1 VLDRKSPPPFAK
13 EFSFELPPSTLLATR
28 NGIDLH
34 WVKGSKDIIK
44 LDFIF
49 QAGKWY
55 EPKPGIAYFTAHML
69 EKGTANYSAVQISE
83 IIDYH
88 GAQLEISAGADFVS
102 ISLYSLTKNLRSVL
116 PLLMELLQKPLFP
129 SDELE
134 LLTSIYA
141 QNLKVNHQ
149 KTSFV
154 AGKLLAKNIFGAEHP
169 YGKSA
174 EESDLKN
181 ITREDLIQYHA
192 ERFTPFSIFLTGD
205 LSPDEINWL
214 QESFATLKG
223 SARDRA
229 ASKPIESAKTK
240 KAVIKKEGSVQAS
253 LRMGT
258 ISITRADQDYAG
270 FLLLNHILG
279 GYFGS
284 RLMKNIRE
292 EKGLT
297 YGIYSSLSPNL
308 HHSSFSIGA
317 DVNIDKCDETLH
329 EIGNELTRLRKEL
342 ISDDELLVAKN
353 HFLGS
358 LQLEVS
364 NPFSVTEKLKTI
376 HLFDLPADFY
386 ADLFDR
392 IGKTGARDLQM
403 LAQKHFVLEDFFT
416 VQVG

>member
-1 VLDRKSPPPFAK
+1 MLDRKSPPPFAK
-13 EFSFELPPSTLLATR
+13 EFSFDLPSPTR
-28 NGIDLH
+28 LQVGNGIDLL

-44 LDFIF
+44 LDFLF

-55 EPKPGIAYFTAHML
+55 ESKPGIAYFTAHML
-69 EKGTANYSAVQISE
+69 EKGSSQNSSSQISE

-102 ISLYSLTKNLRSVL
+102 ISLYSLTKNLRSVV
-116 PLLMELLQKPLFP
+116 PLLIELLQEPVFP
-129 SDELE
+129 SEELE
-134 LLTSIYA
+134 LLLSIYA
-141 QNLKVNHQ
+141 QNLKVNQQ

-154 AGKLLAKNIFGAEHP
+154 AGKLLAKNIFGAKHP

-174 EESDLKN
+174 EESDLSN
-181 ITREDLIQYHA
+181 IVREDLIQYHS
-192 ERFTPFSIFLTGD
+192 ERFAPFSIFLTGD
-205 LSPDEINWL
+205 LSSDEMSWL
-214 QESFATLKG
+214 EKQLTEFKSASRDG
-223 SARDRA
+223 SRA
-229 ASKPIESAKTK
+229 KLIESSASRKEIVK
-240 KAVIKKEGSVQAS
+240 KDGSVQAS
-253 LRMGT
+253 LRMGKLC
-258 ISITRADQDYAG
+258 ITREDKDYPG

-317 DVNIDKCDETLH
+317 DVNIDKCEETFR
-329 EIGNELTRLRKEL
+329 EIGNELTRLQREL
-342 ISDDELLVAKN
+342 ISEEELLVAKN

-376 HLFDLPADFY
+376 HLFDLSHSY
-386 ADLFDR
+386 YSDLFDR
-392 IGKTGARDLQM
+392 IGKTNAKDLQQ
-403 LAQKHFVLEDFFT
+403 LAQKHFGLNDFFT

>member
-1 VLDRKSPPPFAK
+1 MLDRKSPPPFAK
-13 EFSFELPPSTLLATR
+13 EFSFDLPSPTR
-28 NGIDLH
+28 LQVGNGIDLH

-69 EKGTANYSAVQISE
+69 EKGTANYSASEISE

-116 PLLMELLQKPLFP
+116 PLLMELLQQPVFP

-134 LLTSIYA
+134 LLLSIYE
-141 QNLKVNHQ
+141 QNLKVNQQ

-154 AGKLLAKNIFGAEHP
+154 AGKLLAKNIFGAQHP

-181 ITREDLIQYHA
+181 ISREDLMHYHA
-192 ERFTPFSIFLTGD
+192 ERFVPFSIFLTGD
-205 LSPDEINWL
+205 LSNDEMAWL
-214 QESFATLKG
+214 QQSLSPLKSSFRNQAV
-223 SARDRA
+223 
-229 ASKPIESAKTK
+229 SKPIESNDTK
-240 KAVIKKEGSVQAS
+240 KAIVKKDGSVQAS
-253 LRMGT
+253 LRMGKLC
-258 ISITRADQDYAG
+258 ITRADKDYPS

-329 EIGNELTRLRKEL
+329 EIGNELTRLQKEL
-342 ISDDELLVAKN
+342 ISEEELLVAKN

-376 HLFDLPADFY
+376 HLFDLPEQHY
-386 ADLFDR
+386 SDLFNR
-392 IGKTGARDLQM
+392 IGKTQAKDLQIM
-403 LAQKHFVLEDFFT
+403 AQKHFVLEDFFT

>member
-1 VLDRKSPPPFAK
+1 MLDRKSPPPFAK
-13 EFSFELPPSTLLATR
+13 EFSFDLPSPIR
-28 NGIDLH
+28 MQVGNGINLL
-34 WVKGSKDIIK
+34 WVKGSKDIVK

-55 EPKPGIAYFTAHML
+55 EPKPGTAYFTAHML
-69 EKGTANYSAVQISE
+69 AKGTANYSSAQISE

-102 ISLYSLTKNLRSVL
+102 ISLYSLSKNLRLVL
-116 PLLMELLQKPLFP
+116 PLLMELLQVPVFP
-129 SDELE
+129 SDELN
-134 LLTSIYA
+134 LLLSIYE

-149 KTSFV
+149 KTNFV
-154 AGKLLAKNIFGAEHP
+154 AGKLLVKNIFGAQHP

-181 ITREDLIQYHA
+181 ISREDLIHYHT
-192 ERFTPFSIFLTGD
+192 ERFVPFSIFLTGD
-205 LSPDEINWL
+205 LSNEEMVWL
-214 QESFATLKG
+214 QQSLAPLNSSSRNEPI
-223 SARDRA
+223 
-229 ASKPIESAKTK
+229 SKPVESVDAKK
-240 KAVIKKEGSVQAS
+240 VAVKKEGSVQAS
-253 LRMGT
+253 LRMGK
-258 ISITRADQDYAG
+258 ISITRADNDYAG

-317 DVNIDKCDETLH
+317 DVNIDKCDETLR
-329 EIGNELTRLRKEL
+329 EIGNELIRLKDEL
-342 ISDDELLVAKN
+342 ISEEELLVAKN

-376 HLFDLPADFY
+376 HLFDLPSDFY
-386 ADLFDR
+386 ANLFDR
-392 IGKTGARDLQM
+392 IGKTNAKDLQQ
-403 LAQKHFVLEDFFT
+403 LAQKHFMLDDFFT

>member
-1 VLDRKSPPPFAK
+1 MLNRKSPPPFAK
-13 EFSFELPPSTLLATR
+13 EFSFDLPSPIRLQVG
-28 NGIDLH
+28 NGINLL
-34 WVKGSKDIIK
+34 WVKGSKDIVK

-69 EKGTANYSAVQISE
+69 EKGTANYSAAQISE

-102 ISLYSLTKNLRSVL
+102 ISLYSLSKNLRLVL
-116 PLLMELLQKPLFP
+116 PLLMELLQSPVFP

-134 LLTSIYA
+134 LLLSIYS

-154 AGKLLAKNIFGAEHP
+154 AGKLLAKSIFGAQHP

-181 ITREDLIQYHA
+181 ISREDLMHYHT
-192 ERFTPFSIFLTGD
+192 ERFVPFSIFLTGD
-205 LSPDEINWL
+205 LSNEEMAWL
-214 QESFATLKG
+214 QQSLAPLKSSFRNQAV
-223 SARDRA
+223 
-229 ASKPIESAKTK
+229 SKPVESVDTK
-240 KAVIKKEGSVQAS
+240 KVIAKKEGSVQAS
-253 LRMGT
+253 LRMGK
-258 ISITRADQDYAG
+258 ISITRADNDYAG

-317 DVNIDKCDETLH
+317 DVNIDKCDETLR
-329 EIGNELTRLRKEL
+329 EIGNELTRLQDEL
-342 ISDDELLVAKN
+342 ISDEELLVAKN

-376 HLFDLPADFY
+376 HLFDLPSDFY
-386 ADLFDR
+386 MHLFNR
-392 IGKTGARDLQM
+392 IGKTQAKDLQI

>member
-1 VLDRKSPPPFAK
+1 MPDRKSPPSFAK
-13 EFSFELPPSTLLATR
+13 EFSFDLPLSTKLCVGS
-28 NGIDLH
+28 GIPLH
-34 WVKGSKDIIK
+34 WVKGTKDIIK

-55 EPKPGIAYFTAHML
+55 EPKPGIAYFTAHMI
-69 EKGTANYSAVQISE
+69 EKGTANYSAAQISE
-83 IIDYH
+83 IMDYH
-88 GAQLEISAGADFVS
+88 GAQLEISAGPDFVS
-102 ISLYSLTKNLRSVL
+102 ISLYSLTKNVRSVL
-116 PLLMELLQKPLFP
+116 PLLMELLQQPVFP
-129 SDELE
+129 SDELK
-134 LLTSIYA
+134 LLLSIYE

-154 AGKLLAKNIFGAEHP
+154 AGKLLAKNIFGYHHP

-181 ITREDLIQYHA
+181 IAREDLMQFH
-192 ERFTPFSIFLTGD
+192 FTCFKPFSIFLTGD
-205 LSPDEINWL
+205 LTEADMAWL
-214 QESFATLKG
+214 QHVLSAFHG
-223 SARDRA
+223 SERDRA
-229 ASKPIESAKTK
+229 VEKKIESAASKNE
-240 KAVIKKEGSVQAS
+240 ILKKEGSVQAS
-253 LRMGT
+253 VRMGKL
-258 ISITRADQDYAG
+258 SITRSDKDYPC

-317 DVNIDKCDETLH
+317 DVNIDKCDETLR
-329 EIGNELTRLRKEL
+329 EIGNELVRLQQEL
-342 ISDDELLVAKN
+342 ISDEELLLAKN

-376 HLFDLPADFY
+376 HLFNLSADFY
-386 ADLFDR
+386 TDLFDR
-392 IGKTGARDLQM
+392 IGKTQAADLQI
-403 LAQKHFVLEDFFT
+403 LAQKHFLVQDFFT

>member
-1 VLDRKSPPPFAK
+1 MLDRKSPPPFAK
-13 EFSFELPPSTLLATR
+13 EFSFDLPSPIQLQVG
-28 NGIDLH
+28 NGINLL
-34 WVKGSKDIIK
+34 WVKGSKDIVK

-69 EKGTANYSAVQISE
+69 EKGTANYSSAQISE

-102 ISLYSLTKNLRSVL
+102 ISLYSLSKNLRLVL
-116 PLLMELLQKPLFP
+116 PLLMELLQSPVFP
-129 SDELE
+129 SDELN
-134 LLTSIYA
+134 LLLSIYE

-149 KTSFV
+149 KTNFV
-154 AGKLLAKNIFGAEHP
+154 AGKVLAKNIFGAQHP

-181 ITREDLIQYHA
+181 ISREDLMHYHT
-192 ERFTPFSIFLTGD
+192 ERLVPFSIFLTGD
-205 LSPDEINWL
+205 LSNEEMVWL
-214 QESFATLKG
+214 EQSLAPLNSSSRNETI
-223 SARDRA
+223 
-229 ASKPIESAKTK
+229 SKPVESVDAKK
-240 KAVIKKEGSVQAS
+240 VIVKKEGSVQAS
-253 LRMGT
+253 LRMGK
-258 ISITRADQDYAG
+258 ISITRADNDYAG

-317 DVNIDKCDETLH
+317 DVNIDKCDETLR
-329 EIGNELTRLRKEL
+329 EIGNELTRLKDEL
-342 ISDDELLVAKN
+342 ISEEELLVAKN

-376 HLFDLPADFY
+376 HLFDLPSDFY
-386 ADLFDR
+386 ANLFDR
-392 IGKTGARDLQM
+392 IGKTNAKDLKQ

>member
-1 VLDRKSPPPFAK
+1 MLDRKIPPSFAR
-13 EFSFELPPSTLLATR
+13 EFSFDLPSATR
-28 NGIDLH
+28 VEVGNGIELQ

-55 EPKPGIAYFTAHML
+55 EPKPGVAYFTAHML
-69 EKGTANYSAVQISE
+69 EKGSANYSAAQISE

-116 PLLMELLQKPLFP
+116 PLLIELLEKPLFP

-134 LLTSIYA
+134 LLLSIYE

-154 AGKLLAKNIFGAEHP
+154 AGKLLAKNIFGAQHP

-174 EESDLKN
+174 EETDLKN
-181 ITREDLIQYHA
+181 ITREDLIQYHS
-192 ERFTPFSIFLTGD
+192 ERLVPFSVFLTGD
-205 LSPDEINWL
+205 LSKEEIIWL
-214 QESFATLKG
+214 QQTLAVFK
-223 SARDRA
+223 SSVRDRA
-229 ASKPIESAKTK
+229 ETKSIQPAETK
-240 KAVIKKEGSVQAS
+240 KAIVKKEGSVQAS
-253 LRMGT
+253 LRMGKL
-258 ISITRADQDYAG
+258 SITRADKDYAG

-317 DVNIDKCDETLH
+317 DVNIDKCDETLR
-329 EIGNELTRLRKEL
+329 EIGNELTRLQDEL
-342 ISDDELLVAKN
+342 ISEEELLVAKN

-386 ADLFDR
+386 ANLFDR
-392 IGKTGARDLQM
+392 IGKTNAKDLQQ
-403 LAQKHFVLEDFFT
+403 LAQKHFVLDDFFT

>member
-13 EFSFELPPSTLLATR
+13 EFSFDLPYPIRLQVG
-28 NGIDLH
+28 NGINLF
-34 WVKGSKDIIK
+34 WVKGSKDIVK

-69 EKGTANYSAVQISE
+69 EKGTANYSSAQISE

-102 ISLYSLTKNLRSVL
+102 ISLYSLSKNLRLVL
-116 PLLMELLQKPLFP
+116 PLLMELLQSPVFP
-129 SDELE
+129 SDELN
-134 LLTSIYA
+134 LLLSIYE

-149 KTSFV
+149 KTNFV
-154 AGKLLAKNIFGAEHP
+154 AGKLLAKNIFGAQHP

-181 ITREDLIQYHA
+181 ISREDLMHYHT
-192 ERFTPFSIFLTGD
+192 ERFVPFSIFLTGD
-205 LSPDEINWL
+205 LSNEEMVWL
-214 QESFATLKG
+214 EQSLAPLNSSSRNEPN
-223 SARDRA
+223 
-229 ASKPIESAKTK
+229 SKPVESVDAKK
-240 KAVIKKEGSVQAS
+240 VAVKKEGSVQAS
-253 LRMGT
+253 LRMGK
-258 ISITRADQDYAG
+258 ISITRADNDYAG

-317 DVNIDKCDETLH
+317 DVNIDKCDETIR
-329 EIGNELTRLRKEL
+329 EIGNELTRLQNEL
-342 ISDDELLVAKN
+342 ISEEELVVAKN

-376 HLFDLPADFY
+376 HLFDLPSDFY
-386 ADLFDR
+386 VHLFNR
-392 IGKTGARDLQM
+392 IGKTQAKDLQIM
-403 LAQKHFVLEDFFT
+403 AQKHFMLEDFFT

>member
-1 VLDRKSPPPFAK
+1 M
-13 EFSFELPPSTLLATR
+13 
-28 NGIDLH
+28 DLN

-69 EKGTANYSAVQISE
+69 EKGTVNYSAAQISE

-116 PLLMELLQKPLFP
+116 PLLIELLQHPVFP
-129 SDELE
+129 ADELE
-134 LLTSIYA
+134 LLLSIYE
-141 QNLKVNHQ
+141 QNLKVNQQ

-154 AGKLLAKNIFGAEHP
+154 AGKLLAKNIFGAQHP

-174 EESDLKN
+174 EESDLKK
-181 ITREDLIQYHA
+181 IAREDLIQFHSKC
-192 ERFTPFSIFLTGD
+192 FKPFSIFLTGD
-205 LSPDEINWL
+205 LTVTDIEWL
-214 QESFATLKG
+214 QQAVTTFSSSE
-223 SARDRA
+223 RDRA
-229 ASKPIESAKTK
+229 VVKSPESAAIK
-240 KAVIKKEGSVQAS
+240 KEIVKKEGSVQAS
-253 LRMGT
+253 LRMGK
-258 ISITRADQDYAG
+258 ISITRADQDYPS

-308 HHSSFSIGA
+308 NYASFSIGA
-317 DVNIDKCDETLH
+317 DVNIDKCDETLR
-329 EIGNELTRLRKEL
+329 EIGNELTRLQNEL
-342 ISDDELLVAKN
+342 ISEEELLVAKN

-376 HLFDLPADFY
+376 HLFDLPPDFY
-386 ADLFDR
+386 VTLFDR
-392 IGKTGARDLQM
+392 IRKTNAKDLQQ
-403 LAQKHFVLEDFFT
+403 LARTHFVLDNFFT

>member
-13 EFSFELPPSTLLATR
+13 EFSFDLPHSTPIR
-28 NGIDLH
+28 VGNGIELH
-34 WVKGSKDIIK
+34 WVKGSKEIIK

-69 EKGTANYSAVQISE
+69 EKGTANYSANQISE

-88 GAQLEISAGADFVS
+88 GAQLEISSGADFVS
-102 ISLYSLTKNLRSVL
+102 ISLYSLTKNLHSVL
-116 PLLMELLQKPLFP
+116 PLLIELLQQPVFP

-134 LLTSIYA
+134 LLLTIYE
-141 QNLKVNHQ
+141 QNLKVNQQ

-154 AGKLLAKNIFGAEHP
+154 AGKLLAKNIFGAQHP

-181 ITREDLIQYHA
+181 ITREDLIHYHA
-192 ERFTPFSIFLTGD
+192 ERFVPFSIFLTGD
-205 LSPDEINWL
+205 LSSDEMDWL
-214 QESFATLKG
+214 QQSLARFKG
-223 SARDRA
+223 ASRDR
-229 ASKPIESAKTK
+229 SLAKS
-240 KAVIKKEGSVQAS
+240 VELLIPKKETVKKEASVQAS
-253 LRMGT
+253 LRMGKLC
-258 ISITRADQDYAG
+258 ITRADKDYPS
-270 FLLLNHILG
+270 FLLLNHMLG

-317 DVNIDKCDETLH
+317 DVNIDKCDETLR
-329 EIGNELTRLRKEL
+329 EIGNELTRLKNEL
-342 ISDDELLVAKN
+342 ISEEELLVAKN

-376 HLFDLPADFY
+376 HLFDLPDQY
-386 ADLFDR
+386 YSDLFDR
-392 IGKTGARDLQM
+392 ISKTQAKELQM